1 MNDSLKTMNNVNS
14 RDKENLIVLNH
25 QSEKILDS
33 KKKLEE
39 TNGLITRTNRMVMGL
54 LRNISMNK
62 ILLIVIIFL
71 LALLNLIVVYI
82 KIKRAIFG

>member
-1 MNDSLKTMNNVNS
+1 MNNVNS
-14 RDKENLIVLNH
+14 RDKENLIVLNN

-82 KIKRAIFG
+82 KIKRALFG

>member
-1 MNDSLKTMNNVNS
+1 MNNVNS